1 MKNYTVKELSE
12 IFNVSQLTIK
22 RKIKEGKL
30 RAIIGKDY
38 KLHINESDLND
49 FLNQYPKYKKATMPN
64 NDNDD
69 VIAKLCSTINVFQS
83 ILSDINKLDDPIDI
97 DFIIDSCKLNKQAL
111 DIIISRLES
120 KKVKGDK

>member
-1 MKNYTVKELSE
+1 MKSYTVKELSE
-12 IFNVSQLTIK
+12 IFNVSQFTIK

-38 KLHINESDLND
+38 KLHINETDLND
-49 FLNQYPKYKKATMPN
+49 FLKQYPKYKKDTMPN
-64 NDNDD
+64 NDDA
-69 VIAKLCSTINVFQS
+69 IAKLCSTINVFQS

-97 DFIIDSCKLNKQAL
+97 NFIIDSCKLNKQAL

-120 KKVKGDK
+120 KKAKGDK

>member
-83 ILSDINKLDDPIDI
+83 ILSDINKLDDPIDT

>member
-1 MKNYTVKELSE
+1 MKSYTVKELSE

-38 KLHINESDLND
+38 KLHINETDLND
-49 FLNQYPKYKKATMPN
+49 FLKQYPKYKKATIPN
-64 NDNDD
+64 NDDA
-69 VIAKLCSTINVFQS
+69 IAKLCSTINVFQS

-97 DFIIDSCKLNKQAL
+97 NFIIDSCKLNKQAL
-111 DIIISRLES
+111 DIIINRLES
-120 KKVKGDK
+120 KKAKGDK